1 MGETCEEQ
9 RQGGGADGPAL
20 ATTVFPEGG
29 PTGPGIGCGAV
40 RGLALGVAN
49 VFAALLCR
57 RGLLLR
63 LPPAW
68 WKNVLAMRVNK
79 FATAQYV
86 FREREERFLFFF
98 GLLDDIAGAE
108 TLSRLP
114 SGSFPHGCEGNTE
127 ENSQRCVAVAR
138 GGTVE
143 NRTRRK
149 VGKGKQVVEKQATR
163 TPTHPGAMRLGQ
175 QASSR
180 PSQSHA
186 TPREISV
193 SGLASWRNLF
203 SVAGSEGGRSS
214 YLMAPGG
221 RCGTA

>member
-1 MGETCEEQ
+1 MSLPLCFAGVDCCCDCLQ
-9 RQGGGADGPAL
+9 PGGKTFWQCVSTSSRL
-20 ATTVFPEGG
+20 HNTFSE
-29 PTGPGIGCGAV
+29 
-40 RGLALGVAN
+40 RG
-49 VFAALLCR
+49 R
-57 RGLLLR
+57 RG
-63 LPPAW
+63 
-68 WKNVLAMRVNK
+68 
-79 FATAQYV
+79 F
-86 FREREERFLFFF
+86 FFFF

-186 TPREISV
+186 TPGRSPSRGWRLGETFSRWRVARGAVRLI
-193 SGLASWRNLF
+193 SWRLA
-203 SVAGSEGGRSS
+203 VAV
-214 YLMAPGG
+214 APPSG
-221 RCGTA
+221 CSP

>member
-1 MGETCEEQ
+1 MSLPLCFAGVDCCCDCPQ
-9 RQGGGADGPAL
+9 PGGKTFWQCVSTSSRL
-20 ATTVFPEGG
+20 HNTFSE
-29 PTGPGIGCGAV
+29 
-40 RGLALGVAN
+40 RG
-49 VFAALLCR
+49 R
-57 RGLLLR
+57 RG
-63 LPPAW
+63 
-68 WKNVLAMRVNK
+68 
-79 FATAQYV
+79 F
-86 FREREERFLFFF
+86 FFFF

-149 VGKGKQVVEKQATR
+149 VAKGKQVVEKQATR